1 MPFWYTFGMNEV
13 LTYLEQLREL
23 ALDQHGFVSSAQA
36 VAAGIPKTELPRLAS
51 RGRIS
56 RVGHGIYRISQVPST
71 QYENLALAL
80 LETGVEDACIS
91 HDTAL
96 AVWEICDINSATL
109 HTSVP
114 QGRRIRRS
122 LKPHYE
128 IHRQNVQP
136 SDATWWQEIPLT
148 SIAKTIGDCIV
159 DGTPTYLLRQAIV
172 NGAAS
177 GMLSSLDQQEL
188 TQKLDQRG

>member
-1 MPFWYTFGMNEV
+1 MNEV

-109 HTSVP
+109 HISVP

-136 SDATWWQEIPLT
+136 SDAAWWQEIPLT